1 MIRRPTKVTLK
12 YQDVEGADV
21 VEEFAGMAA
30 RVVLH
35 EYDHMVG
42 QNFTQRVSKLK
53 LDRAIKAMKKKVVR
67 KIRSKIQ

>member
-21 VEEFAGMAA
+21 VEEFTGMAA